1 MHVLH
6 HFLRDDL
13 RPPVLVPRV
22 GDDGKEDFLRHRGEV
37 FEGRVAEVS
46 EDDLRVDVVGVEFD
60 WRELEEAQR
69 LLLELIRRVRRLRAG
84 VEGGAGRSAND
95 RERLKGPVLEDRP
108 NFVTFVDRG
117 DEKIKNNGR
126 SLGDGPR

>member
-1 MHVLH
+1 LTGASLRKHSAF
-6 HFLRDDL
+6 FLNL
-13 RPPVLVPRV
+13 S
-22 GDDGKEDFLRHRGEV
+22 GGF
-37 FEGRVAEVS
+37 
-46 EDDLRVDVVGVEFD
+46 VVC
-60 WRELEEAQR
+60 
-69 LLLELIRRVRRLRAG
+69 VRG

-117 DEKIKNNGR
+117 DEKIKNGR